1 MKYMNRRDSNASY
14 EPKRLRYGLNM
25 LMNNLTGT
33 PITTIENI
41 NSNWQ
46 EIIDK
51 KFYPYCSPGKV
62 KNGCLTISV
71 SDPSL
76 GQEIQ
81 WQTHTILARLRD
93 LLGEEAITQIKVS
106 VSR

>member
-1 MKYMNRRDSNASY
+1 MTTRDSNASH
-14 EPKRLRYGLNM
+14 EPKRLRYGLDM

-33 PITTIENI
+33 PVTIFEHI
-41 NSNWQ
+41 NSNWS

-51 KFYPYCSPGKV
+51 KFYPYCSPGRV

-76 GQEIQ
+76 VQEIQ
-81 WQTHTILARLRD
+81 WQSHTILVRLQD
-93 LLGEEAITQIKVS
+93 LLDDKSITQIKVS
-106 VSR
+106 LSR

>member
-1 MKYMNRRDSNASY
+1 MKYMNRRDSNASD

-25 LMNNLTGT
+25 LMNTLTGT
-33 PITTIENI
+33 PITIIENI
-41 NSNWQ
+41 NGNWQ

-76 GQEIQ
+76 VQEIQ
-81 WQTHTILARLRD
+81 WQSHTILVRLRD
-93 LLGEEAITQIKVS
+93 LLGDESITQIKVS
-106 VSR
+106 VGR